1 MLPRRTLAIAVAAAA
16 ATGIA
21 VGASIAGIGGVS
33 SVTQS
38 PVTQSPVTQSP
49 AAQVQLMSAAFPASL
64 PWRSA
69 TVQVSSP
76 VPANQGPPAGSPP
89 RQLIVP
95 DLIAALP
102 TGATPAELAR
112 IGKLGG
118 VRGVLP
124 LAGGQVQISGKP
136 ENVIGV
142 SPQTLRSWTP
152 PQTAADVSAWTSL
165 ASGDLLA
172 SGNLA
177 ASDAHQPGLRPGTAV
192 QVAGATQLSVPF
204 GATASIGIAGVNAVV
219 DLQRSAQLGLIK
231 NVAVLINA
239 PGADLNTLMAQVRSV
254 LGSHGKVVN
263 LVQVIQVSRL
273 PVAAVTVPAGQV
285 PANYLMLYKESAA
298 EYCPGLSW
306 TVLAAIGEIESGDGA
321 NDGPSSAGALGPMQ
335 FMPATWA
342 GWGIDGFGQAGSPD
356 IMNPLD
362 AVPSAA
368 RMLCADGATSSSA
381 GLSQA
386 VFDYNHA
393 TWYVDEVLALAAEY
407 AKAYS

>member
-1 MLPRRTLAIAVAAAA
+1 
-16 ATGIA
+16 
-21 VGASIAGIGGVS
+21 
-33 SVTQS
+33 
-38 PVTQSPVTQSP
+38 
-49 AAQVQLMSAAFPASL
+49 MSAVLPASL
-64 PWRSA
+64 PWREA
-69 TVQVSSP
+69 TVQVSPPAPESQP
-76 VPANQGPPAGSPP
+76 VQPNQGPPAGSPP

-95 DLIAALP
+95 DLIAAMP
-102 TGATPAELAR
+102 TGVTQAELAK

-118 VRGVLP
+118 VRAVLP

-136 ENVIGV
+136 ANVIGV
-142 SPQTLRSWTP
+142 SPQALRSWTP
-152 PQTAADVSAWTSL
+152 PQTAANITAWTSL
-165 ASGDLLA
+165 ANGDLLA
-172 SGNLA
+172 NGALP
-177 ASDAHQPGLRPGTAV
+177 ASSSQPASASQPASNNQPASSKQQSSPRPGTV
-192 QVAGATQLSVPF
+192 LQVAGATKLNVPF
-204 GATASIGIAGVNAVV
+204 GASAGIGIAGVDAVV

-263 LVQVIQVSRL
+263 LVQVIQVTQL
-273 PVAAVTVPAGQV
+273 PVAAVPIPAGQV

-298 EYCPGLSW
+298 QYCPGLSW

-335 FMPATWA
+335 FMPGTWA
-342 GWGIDGFGQAGSPD
+342 GWGIDGFGQSGSPD

-368 RMLCADGATSSSA
+368 RMLCADGAGSST

-386 VFDYNHA
+386 IFDYNHA

-407 AKAYS
+407 AKSYS